1 MARDFLR
8 PHAPRVAFSMLWM
21 AVAAAMTGALAWLM
35 QPVIDGIFAHRDK
48 DQLYW
53 VAAAVF
59 AAAVMVL
66 VGLFQV
72 GAGLVAL
79 LNDEFYVIAPNYTY
93 DIDVTAWGWVHL
105 VIGVIVFLG
114 GIGLFSR
121 KPWAGMLAIFLALL
135 SAFANFF
142 FIPYYPFWTILEI
155 ALAVWVI
162 WALTRPGVLR
172 F

>member
-1 MARDFLR
+1 
-8 PHAPRVAFSMLWM
+8 M
-21 AVAAAMTGALAWLM
+21 AVDSATQRNNGPSDWALGG
-35 QPVIDGIFAHRDK
+35 V
-48 DQLYW
+48 
-53 VAAAVF
+53 VF

-105 VIGVIVFLG
+105 VIGVIVFFG

-142 FIPYYPFWTILEI
+142 FIPYYPFWALVII
-155 ALAVWVI
+155 ALDVWVI
-162 WALTRPGVLR
+162 WSISRPGALDR
-172 F
+172 ED